1 MEEMT
6 GSKLGKDY
14 DKAIS
19 CYHAYLIYT
28 QSTAREMLGWMNHKH
43 KSRLQGEIS
52 TTSDEEIIPL

>member
-19 CYHAYLIYT
+19 CYHAYLIYM
-28 QSTAREMLGWMNHKH
+28 QSTSREMLG
-43 KSRLQGEIS
+43 
-52 TTSDEEIIPL
+52 